1 MCYFCKQ
8 RVIRFT
14 MASTSKT
21 RTLRAFT
28 VENTTVTESDINLL
42 QILLDSLNARNTL
55 ETRLMP
61 LTSDEGEESDLLTSW
76 KCERD
81 IFRGIVRPVLP
92 KDSTSSLP
100 ASFLSK
106 EHVTTEELI
115 KEASKSEMFTTLPPC
130 YFAVSKKYIAVLFNN
145 KYSQRRF
152 ETYINWLTGDIRK
165 DYWIAFNDVI
175 CLPNDSVL
183 STTSSI
189 VVGNH
194 TAISLTSSSSPMQTM
209 LKKVSSSA
217 LAFLTEMDAFKD
229 LGFDIEDVLELTLL
243 FKVNKKKIGRDDAE
257 RQISK
262 LARLFS
268 QEEDVVL
275 KTKEGDVSVN
285 KALKKTKSIKVETT
299 AQGAVNESML
309 FAELEKFLIELR
321 LNEAE

>member
-1 MCYFCKQ
+1 
-8 RVIRFT
+8 

-28 VENTTVTESDINLL
+28 VENTTETESHINLL
-42 QILLDSLNARNTL
+42 QILLDSLTTRNTL

-61 LTSDEGEESDLLTSW
+61 LTSDEGDENDLLTSW
-76 KCERD
+76 KCEQG

-92 KDSTSSLP
+92 KDLTSSLP
-100 ASFLSK
+100 ASFLNK
-106 EHVTTEELI
+106 EHVTTDELI
-115 KEASKSEMFTTLPPC
+115 KESSKSEMFTTLPPC
-130 YFAVSKKYIAVLFNN
+130 YFAVSDRHIVILFNN

-165 DYWIAFNDVI
+165 DYWIAFNEVI
-175 CLPNDSVL
+175 CLPNDSIL

-189 VVGNH
+189 LLGNH
-194 TAISLTSSSSPMQTM
+194 TAISLDSPSSPMQTM

-217 LAFLTEMDAFKD
+217 LALLTEMDAFKD
-229 LGFDIEDVLELTLL
+229 LGFDIEDVLELSLL
-243 FKVNKKKIGRDDAE
+243 FKVNKKKISKDDAE
-257 RQISK
+257 QQISK

-268 QEEDVVL
+268 QEEDIVL
-275 KTKEGDVSVN
+275 KTKEGDLSVN

-299 AQGAVNESML
+299 SQGAINEAML

-321 LNEAE
+321 Q

>member
-1 MCYFCKQ
+1 
-8 RVIRFT
+8 
-14 MASTSKT
+14 MASTSRI

-28 VENTTVTESDINLL
+28 VENTTETESHINLL
-42 QILLDSLNARNTL
+42 RILLAALDTRKTL
-55 ETRLMP
+55 EARLMP

-76 KCERD
+76 KCERG

-92 KDSTSSLP
+92 KDQTSSLP
-100 ASFLSK
+100 ASFLNK

-115 KEASKSEMFTTLPPC
+115 KEASKSDMFTTLPPC
-130 YFAVSKKYIAVLFNN
+130 YFAVSDRHIAILFNK

-165 DYWIAFNDVI
+165 DYWITFNEVI

-189 VVGNH
+189 IVGNH
-194 TAISLTSSSSPMQTM
+194 TAISLTSASTPMQTI

-217 LAFLTEMDAFKD
+217 LALITEMDSFKD
-229 LGFDIEDVLELTLL
+229 LGSNIEDVLELTLL
-243 FKVNKKKIGRDDAE
+243 FKVNKKKISRDDAE
-257 RQISK
+257 QQISK

-275 KTKEGDVSVN
+275 KTKEGNISVN
-285 KALKKTKSIKVETT
+285 KSLRKTKSIKVETT
-299 AQGAVNESML
+299 AQGAINESML

-321 LNEAE
+321 Q

>member
-1 MCYFCKQ
+1 
-8 RVIRFT
+8 
-14 MASTSKT
+14 
-21 RTLRAFT
+21 
-28 VENTTVTESDINLL
+28 
-42 QILLDSLNARNTL
+42 
-55 ETRLMP
+55 MP
-61 LTSDEGEESDLLTSW
+61 LTSEEGEESDLLTSW
-76 KCERD
+76 KNDRG
-81 IFRGIVRPVLP
+81 ILRGIVRPVLP
-92 KDSTSSLP
+92 KDQTSSLP
-100 ASFLSK
+100 ASFLNK

-130 YFAVSKKYIAVLFNN
+130 YFAVSDRHIVILFNN

-189 VVGNH
+189 VIGNH
-194 TAISLTSSSSPMQTM
+194 TAISLTSPSTPMQTM

-217 LAFLTEMDAFKD
+217 LALLTEMDTFKD

-243 FKVNKKKIGRDDAE
+243 FKVNKKNISRDDAE
-257 RQISK
+257 QQISK

-275 KTKEGDVSVN
+275 KTKEGDLSVN
-285 KALKKTKSIKVETT
+285 KALKRTKSIKIETT
-299 AQGAVNESML
+299 AQGAINEAML
-309 FAELEKFLIELR
+309 FADLEKFLIELR
-321 LNEAE
+321 Q

>member
-1 MCYFCKQ
+1 
-8 RVIRFT
+8 
-14 MASTSKT
+14 MASTSKI

-28 VENTTVTESDINLL
+28 VENTTETESHINLL
-42 QILLDSLNARNTL
+42 QILLDSLDTRKTL
-55 ETRLMP
+55 EARLMP

-76 KCERD
+76 KCERG
-81 IFRGIVRPVLP
+81 ILRGIVRPVLP
-92 KDSTSSLP
+92 KDQTSSLP
-100 ASFLSK
+100 ASFLNK

-115 KEASKSEMFTTLPPC
+115 KEASKSDMFTTLPPC
-130 YFAVSKKYIAVLFNN
+130 YFAVSDRHIAILFNS

-165 DYWIAFNDVI
+165 DYWITFNEVI

-189 VVGNH
+189 IVGNH
-194 TAISLTSSSSPMQTM
+194 TAISLTSASTPMQTI

-217 LAFLTEMDAFKD
+217 LALITEMDSFKD
-229 LGFDIEDVLELTLL
+229 LGFNIEDVLELTLL
-243 FKVNKKKIGRDDAE
+243 FKVNKKKISRDDAE
-257 RQISK
+257 QQISK

-275 KTKEGDVSVN
+275 KTKEGDISVN
-285 KALKKTKSIKVETT
+285 KSLRKTKSIKVETT
-299 AQGAVNESML
+299 TQGAINESML

-321 LNEAE
+321 Q